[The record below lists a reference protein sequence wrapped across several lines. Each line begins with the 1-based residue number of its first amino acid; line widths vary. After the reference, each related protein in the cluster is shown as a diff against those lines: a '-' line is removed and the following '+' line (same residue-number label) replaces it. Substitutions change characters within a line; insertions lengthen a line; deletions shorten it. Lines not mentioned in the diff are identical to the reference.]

1 MKQLAIIDD
10 DPEILK
16 LLEQYL
22 TKNGFEVKAFTD
34 GESFLKADESDFSL
48 IVLDIGLPGVDG
60 LEVCKR
66 VRQKSNIPI
75 IMLTAASDDL
85 DRILGLELGSDDY
98 MGKPFNPREL
108 LARIKALLRRSE
120 IKEEDVDNNIVM
132 NYAARSAFIG
142 GQELEL
148 TGTEFD
154 LLCVFH
160 KQIGTVLSR
169 DEIGELLHGRKI
181 DPLDRSNDTIVS
193 RLRHKLSAHF
203 DGEVMRVFQSIGLSS
218 EITSSSLV
226 NKGMLYKD
234 LKSHTLIDW
243 CRSQDIGPMA

>member
-1 MKQLAIIDD
+1 MKQLAIIAD

-22 TKNGFEVKAFTD
+22 TKNGFEVRAFTD

-48 IVLDIGLPGVDG
+48 IVLDIGLPGIDG

-181 DPLDRSNDTIVS
+181 DPLDRSIDTIVS

-203 DGEVMRVFQSIGLSS
+203 DGEIIQSVRG
-218 EITSSSLV
+218 
-226 NKGMLYKD
+226 KGYVLL
-234 LKSHTLIDW
+234 LKS
-243 CRSQDIGPMA
+243 

>member
-10 DPEILK
+10 DQEILK
-16 LLEQYL
+16 LLDQYL
-22 TKNGFEVKAFTD
+22 TKNGFEVEAFTD
-34 GESFLKADESDFSL
+34 GESFLKKDVNKFSL
-48 IVLDIGLPGVDG
+48 IVLDIGLPCIDG

-66 VRQKSNIPI
+66 VRQNSNIPI

-85 DRILGLELGSDDY
+85 DRILGFELGSDDY

-142 GQELEL
+142 GKELEL

-169 DEIGELLHGRKI
+169 DEIGELLHGRKV
-181 DPLDRSNDTIVS
+181 DPLDRSIDTIVS
-193 RLRHKLSAHF
+193 RLRHKLSSHF
-203 DGEVMRVFQSIGLSS
+203 DGEIIQSVRG
-218 EITSSSLV
+218 
-226 NKGMLYKD
+226 KGYVLL
-234 LKSHTLIDW
+234 LKS
-243 CRSQDIGPMA
+243 

>member
-16 LLEQYL
+16 LLDQYL
-22 TKNGFEVKAFTD
+22 TKNGFEVEAFTD
-34 GESFLKADESDFSL
+34 GESFLKKDVNKFSL
-48 IVLDIGLPGVDG
+48 IVLDIGLPGIDG

-66 VRQKSNIPI
+66 VRQNSNVPI
-75 IMLTAASDDL
+75 IMLTAASDDI

-142 GQELEL
+142 GEELEL

-169 DEIGELLHGRKI
+169 DEIGELLHGRKV
-181 DPLDRSNDTIVS
+181 DPLDRSIDTIVS
-193 RLRHKLSAHF
+193 RLRHKLSSHF
-203 DGEVMRVFQSIGLSS
+203 DGEIIQSVRG
-218 EITSSSLV
+218 
-226 NKGMLYKD
+226 KGYVLL
-234 LKSHTLIDW
+234 LKS
-243 CRSQDIGPMA
+243 

>member
-1 MKQLAIIDD
+1 MKHLAIIDD

-22 TKNGFEVKAFTD
+22 TKNGFEVRAFID
-34 GESFLKADESDFSL
+34 GESFLKEDASNFSL
-48 IVLDIGLPGVDG
+48 IVLDIGLPGIDG

-66 VRQKSNIPI
+66 VRQTSNIPI

-148 TGTEFD
+148 TGTVFD

-169 DEIGELLHGRKI
+169 DEIGEMLHGRKV
-181 DPLDRSNDTIVS
+181 DPLDRSIDTIVS
-193 RLRHKLSAHF
+193 RLRHKLSSHF
-203 DGEVMRVFQSIGLSS
+203 DGEIIQSVRG
-218 EITSSSLV
+218 
-226 NKGMLYKD
+226 KGYVLL
-234 LKSHTLIDW
+234 LKS
-243 CRSQDIGPMA
+243 

>member
-16 LLEQYL
+16 LLDQYL
-22 TKNGFEVKAFTD
+22 TKNGFEVDAFTD
-34 GESFLKADESDFSL
+34 GESFLKEGESKYSL
-48 IVLDIGLPGVDG
+48 IILDIGLPGIDG
-60 LEVCKR
+60 LEVCKK
-66 VRQKSNIPI
+66 VRQNSNIPI

-120 IKEEDVDNNIVM
+120 IKEMDVDNNIVM

-142 GQELEL
+142 GKELEL

-154 LLCVFH
+154 LLSVFH
-160 KQIGTVLSR
+160 KQIGKVLSR
-169 DEIGELLHGRKI
+169 DEIGELLHGRRV
-181 DPLDRSNDTIVS
+181 DPLDRSIDTIVS
-193 RLRHKLSAHF
+193 RLRHKLSSHF
-203 DGEVMRVFQSIGLSS
+203 DGEIIQSVRG
-218 EITSSSLV
+218 
-226 NKGMLYKD
+226 KGYVLLM
-234 LKSHTLIDW
+234 KS
-243 CRSQDIGPMA
+243 

>member
-16 LLEQYL
+16 LLDQYL
-22 TKNGFEVKAFTD
+22 TKNSFEVDAFTD
-34 GESFLKADESDFSL
+34 GESFLKEGENKYSL
-48 IVLDIGLPGVDG
+48 IILDIGLPGIDG

-66 VRQKSNIPI
+66 VRQNSNIPI

-120 IKEEDVDNNIVM
+120 IKEKDVDNNIVM
-132 NYAARSAFIG
+132 NYAARSAFIDG
-142 GQELEL
+142 KELEL

-160 KQIGTVLSR
+160 KQIGKVLSR
-169 DEIGELLHGRKI
+169 DEIGELLHGRRV
-181 DPLDRSNDTIVS
+181 DPLDRSIDTIVS
-193 RLRHKLSAHF
+193 RLRHKLSSHF
-203 DGEVMRVFQSIGLSS
+203 DGEIIQSVRG
-218 EITSSSLV
+218 
-226 NKGMLYKD
+226 KGYVLLMKN
-234 LKSHTLIDW
+234 
-243 CRSQDIGPMA
+243 

>member
-1 MKQLAIIDD
+1 MKHLAIIDD

-22 TKNGFEVKAFTD
+22 TKNGFEVRAFTD
-34 GESFLKADESDFSL
+34 GESFLKVDESDFSL
-48 IVLDIGLPGVDG
+48 IVLDIGLPGIDG

-66 VRQKSNIPI
+66 VRQNSNIPI

-169 DEIGELLHGRKI
+169 DEIGELLHGRKV
-181 DPLDRSNDTIVS
+181 DPLDRSIDTIVS
-193 RLRHKLSAHF
+193 RLRHKLSSHF
-203 DGEVMRVFQSIGLSS
+203 DGEIIQSVRG
-218 EITSSSLV
+218 
-226 NKGMLYKD
+226 KGYVLL
-234 LKSHTLIDW
+234 LKS
-243 CRSQDIGPMA
+243 

>member
-16 LLEQYL
+16 LLDQYL
-22 TKNGFEVKAFTD
+22 TKNSFEVDAFTD
-34 GESFLKADESDFSL
+34 GESFLKEGENKYSL
-48 IVLDIGLPGVDG
+48 IILDIGLPGIDG

-66 VRQKSNIPI
+66 VRQNSNIHI

-120 IKEEDVDNNIVM
+120 IKEKDVDNNIVM
-132 NYAARSAFIG
+132 NYAARSAFIDG
-142 GQELEL
+142 KELEL

-160 KQIGTVLSR
+160 KQIGKVLSR
-169 DEIGELLHGRKI
+169 DEIGELLHGRRV
-181 DPLDRSNDTIVS
+181 DPLDRSIDTIVS
-193 RLRHKLSAHF
+193 RLRHKLSSHF
-203 DGEVMRVFQSIGLSS
+203 DGEIIQSVRG
-218 EITSSSLV
+218 
-226 NKGMLYKD
+226 KGYVLLMKN
-234 LKSHTLIDW
+234 
-243 CRSQDIGPMA
+243 

>member
-16 LLEQYL
+16 LLDQYL
-22 TKNGFEVKAFTD
+22 TKNGFEVEAFTD
-34 GESFLKADESDFSL
+34 GESFLKKDVNKFSL
-48 IVLDIGLPGVDG
+48 IVLDIGLPGIDG

-66 VRQKSNIPI
+66 VRQNSNIPI

-142 GQELEL
+142 GEELEL

-169 DEIGELLHGRKI
+169 DEIGELLHGRKV
-181 DPLDRSNDTIVS
+181 DPLDRSIHTIVS
-193 RLRHKLSAHF
+193 RLRHKLSSHF
-203 DGEVMRVFQSIGLSS
+203 DGEIIQSVRG
-218 EITSSSLV
+218 
-226 NKGMLYKD
+226 KGYVLL
-234 LKSHTLIDW
+234 LKS
-243 CRSQDIGPMA
+243 

>member
-16 LLEQYL
+16 LLDQYL
-22 TKNGFEVKAFTD
+22 TKNSFEVDAFTD
-34 GESFLKADESDFSL
+34 GESFLKEGENKYSL
-48 IVLDIGLPGVDG
+48 IILDIGLPGIDG

-66 VRQKSNIPI
+66 VRQNSNIPI

-98 MGKPFNPREL
+98 MGKPLNPREL

-120 IKEEDVDNNIVM
+120 IKEKDVDNNIVM
-132 NYAARSAFIG
+132 NYAARSAFIDG
-142 GQELEL
+142 KELEL

-160 KQIGTVLSR
+160 KQIGKVLSR
-169 DEIGELLHGRKI
+169 DEIG
-181 DPLDRSNDTIVS
+181 
-193 RLRHKLSAHF
+193 
-203 DGEVMRVFQSIGLSS
+203 
-218 EITSSSLV
+218 
-226 NKGMLYKD
+226 
-234 LKSHTLIDW
+234 
-243 CRSQDIGPMA
+243 

>member
-22 TKNGFEVKAFTD
+22 TKNGFEVRAFTD
-34 GESFLKADESDFSL
+34 GESFLKEDESNFSL
-48 IVLDIGLPGVDG
+48 IVLDIGLPCIDG

-85 DRILGLELGSDDY
+85 DRIFGLELGSDDY

-181 DPLDRSNDTIVS
+181 DPLDRSIDTIVS

-203 DGEVMRVFQSIGLSS
+203 DGEIIQSVRG
-218 EITSSSLV
+218 
-226 NKGMLYKD
+226 KGYVLL
-234 LKSHTLIDW
+234 LKS
-243 CRSQDIGPMA
+243 

>member
-16 LLEQYL
+16 LLDQYL
-22 TKNGFEVKAFTD
+22 TKNSFEVDAFTD
-34 GESFLKADESDFSL
+34 GESFLQEGESKYSL
-48 IVLDIGLPGVDG
+48 IILDIGLPGIDG
-60 LEVCKR
+60 LEVCKK
-66 VRQKSNIPI
+66 VRQNSNIPI

-120 IKEEDVDNNIVM
+120 IKEMDVDNNIVM

-142 GQELEL
+142 GKELEL

-154 LLCVFH
+154 LLSVFH
-160 KQIGTVLSR
+160 KQIGKVLSR
-169 DEIGELLHGRKI
+169 DEIGELLHGRRV
-181 DPLDRSNDTIVS
+181 DPLDRSIDTIVS
-193 RLRHKLSAHF
+193 RLRHKLSSHF
-203 DGEVMRVFQSIGLSS
+203 DGEIIQSVRG
-218 EITSSSLV
+218 
-226 NKGMLYKD
+226 KGYVLLMKN
-234 LKSHTLIDW
+234 
-243 CRSQDIGPMA
+243 

>member
-16 LLEQYL
+16 LLDQYL
-22 TKNGFEVKAFTD
+22 TKNGFEVKAFSD
-34 GESFLKADESDFSL
+34 GESFLAGDYSKFSL
-48 IVLDIGLPGVDG
+48 VILDLGLPGIDG
-60 LEVCKR
+60 LEVCKKL
-66 VRQKSNIPI
+66 RQKSNVPI

-120 IKEEDVDNNIVM
+120 VKEEDVDNNIVM
-132 NYAARSAFIG
+132 NYAARSAFING
-142 GQELEL
+142 EELDL

-169 DEIGELLHGRKI
+169 DEIGELLHGRKV
-181 DPLDRSNDTIVS
+181 DPLDRSIDTIVS
-193 RLRHKLSAHF
+193 RLRHKLSDHF
-203 DGEVMRVFQSIGLSS
+203 EGEIIQSVRG
-218 EITSSSLV
+218 
-226 NKGMLYKD
+226 KGYVLL
-234 LKSHTLIDW
+234 LKN
-243 CRSQDIGPMA
+243 